1 MTGVPSGSAPTATAA
16 TQPVWPLSGSP
27 TGAPSASRHTCTVP
41 SAAAAAADD
50 DRGAVRQRPDRHR
63 VTPRRRAGQDLAGG
77 PATVGP
83 AGLPGP
89 VGGGARDAGGQ
100 AAAAELVGGQFELAG
115 PRRPVEGG
123 EVVGAL
129 PVHGGGGARRGG
141 SCGVQVGHQPGR
153 IDAEQVVRI
162 LQELIEPV
170 CGGGVLGHVFA
181 QVAVLP
187 ARAPGLAEEHVEQH
201 AFVAGLVPCGEQ
213 LVGEGLVEQAGHRPG
228 AALGRGRLEQV
239 VGGPGTA
246 QGIQISDHGAVAEG
260 GGEGE
265 PGRVVQPGAPRV
277 AERRE
282 QPAVA
287 LPPMVG
293 QPVQVLLQ
301 RLPDPG
307 RNVGRIEPRGGRV
320 HGAGGGQRDG
330 GHRGDQEVPPGPLRD
345 HGGQPVT
352 HRMPGTVL
360 RPGGAGRAGAV
371 HSVLGEQG
379 GGEPAQAIEV
389 EVGAAV
395 QVDEIVV
402 IAGGDA
408 EGGEQP
414 ARRIGV
420 ADGQRPGGD
429 GDPQPGQHRQL
440 SQRLVIC
447 RRSWSLAASS
457 NASRTTRMGGWAG
470 RSARP
475 VTSSSAEAGCPCRSG
490 RPGR

>member
-16 TQPVWPLSGSP
+16 TQPLWPRSGSP
-27 TGAPSASRHTCTVP
+27 TGAPSASRHTRTVP
-41 SAAAAAADD
+41 SPAAAADD

-63 VTPRRRAGQDLAGG
+63 VHRRRWAGEDLADG
-77 PATVGP
+77 PAAVGP

-89 VGGGARDAGGQ
+89 VGCGARDAGGQ

-129 PVHGGGGARRGG
+129 PVDGGGGARRRR

-170 CGGGVLGHVFA
+170 CGGGVLGHVLA

-187 ARAPGLAEEHVEQH
+187 ARVPGLAEEHVEQH

-213 LVGEGLVEQAGHRPG
+213 FVGEGLVEQAGHRPG

-239 VGGPGTA
+239 VGGRGTA
-246 QGIQISDHGAVAEG
+246 QGIQVSDRGAVAEG

-277 AERRE
+277 GQRRQ

-287 LPPMVG
+287 LAPAAG
-293 QPVQVLLQ
+293 QPVQILTAAPP
-301 RLPDPG
+301 RRRTECRPD
-307 RNVGRIEPRGGRV
+307 
-320 HGAGGGQRDG
+320 
-330 GHRGDQEVPPGPLRD
+330 
-345 HGGQPVT
+345 
-352 HRMPGTVL
+352 
-360 RPGGAGRAGAV
+360 
-371 HSVLGEQG
+371 
-379 GGEPAQAIEV
+379 
-389 EVGAAV
+389 
-395 QVDEIVV
+395 
-402 IAGGDA
+402 
-408 EGGEQP
+408 
-414 ARRIGV
+414 
-420 ADGQRPGGD
+420 
-429 GDPQPGQHRQL
+429 
-440 SQRLVIC
+440 
-447 RRSWSLAASS
+447 
-457 NASRTTRMGGWAG
+457 RT
-470 RSARP
+470 P
-475 VTSSSAEAGCPCRSG
+475 G